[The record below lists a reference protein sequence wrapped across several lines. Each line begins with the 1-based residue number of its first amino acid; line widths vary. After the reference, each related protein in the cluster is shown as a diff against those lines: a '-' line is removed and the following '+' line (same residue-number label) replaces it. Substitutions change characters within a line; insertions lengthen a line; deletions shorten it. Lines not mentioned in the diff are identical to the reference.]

1 MVNLITMFQ
10 QTLTIACAE
19 TGLEPQNQFIPRI
32 LAVPRQ
38 TEVISK

>member
-1 MVNLITMFQ
+1 MLNLITMFQ
-10 QTLTIACAE
+10 QILTNACAE

-32 LAVPRQ
+32 LAVPWQ